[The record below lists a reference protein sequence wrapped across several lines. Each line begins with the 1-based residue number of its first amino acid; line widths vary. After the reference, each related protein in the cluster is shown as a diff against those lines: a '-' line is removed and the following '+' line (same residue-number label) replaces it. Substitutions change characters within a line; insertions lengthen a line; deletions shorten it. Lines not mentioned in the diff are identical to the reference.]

1 MIRAQNTK
9 DKRILLVDDE
19 PYNLI
24 ALKIILEAADEHKVV
39 KYLIDQ
45 VTNGSEAYKA
55 VKTAYIEGHF
65 QYGLI
70 FMDCSMPIM
79 DGYKASEKI
88 RGLRNIQ

>member
-1 MIRAQNTK
+1 MIRAHNTK

-24 ALKIILEAADEHKVV
+24 ALRIILEAADEHGVV
-39 KYLIDQ
+39 TNLIDQ
-45 VTNGSEAYKA
+45 VTNGLEAYKA

-79 DGYKASEKI
+79 DGYQASEKI
-88 RGLRNIQ
+88 RGLKDI